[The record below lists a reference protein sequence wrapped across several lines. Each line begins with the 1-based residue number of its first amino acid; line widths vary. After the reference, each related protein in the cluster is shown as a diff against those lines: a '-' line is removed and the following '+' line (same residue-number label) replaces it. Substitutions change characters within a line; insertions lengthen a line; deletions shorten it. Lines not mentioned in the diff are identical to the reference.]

1 MYGKKPNKY
10 TKMQEN
16 QNENHQTQET
26 IKTDIKELQTDF
38 NKFWLLLRVIK
49 NRIENSNREMDLKKQ
64 QQQQHNKPTKNP
76 KEKLLIQRWI

>member
-38 NKFWLLLRVIK
+38 NKF
-49 NRIENSNREMDLKKQ
+49 
-64 QQQQHNKPTKNP
+64 
-76 KEKLLIQRWI
+76 